1 MLSNPGHAGRPSK
14 VEQLD
19 KKIQLFS
26 YFEKRI
32 KPKQAAKETGID
44 VKTVRD
50 YFDALSEIVYK
61 NQEKGFLE
69 RSRLAKERALLKIA
83 IRIEKLEKH
92 SDELEEKLNAVKWS
106 LSPEYIPVHEKYD
119 KIQVAIAKLEL
130 EKCNLECSPTAD
142 TKLKIDTNNLLKG
155 ESDPG
160 GPTNV

>member
-1 MLSNPGHAGRPSK
+1 MSNNPGHAGRPSK
-14 VEQLD
+14 AEQLE
-19 KKIQLFS
+19 KRIRLFP

-50 YFDALSEIVYK
+50 YFNALTEIVYK
-61 NQEKGFLE
+61 NQVKEFLE

-83 IRIEKLEKH
+83 IRIDKLEKH
-92 SDELEEKLNAVKWS
+92 SDELEEQLNNVKWS
-106 LSPEYIPVHEKYD
+106 LSPEYIQAQEKYD
-119 KIQVAIAKLEL
+119 KIQVAIAKLEI

-142 TKLKIDTNNLLKG
+142 TKLELDTNNLSKG
-155 ESDPG
+155 ESDQG